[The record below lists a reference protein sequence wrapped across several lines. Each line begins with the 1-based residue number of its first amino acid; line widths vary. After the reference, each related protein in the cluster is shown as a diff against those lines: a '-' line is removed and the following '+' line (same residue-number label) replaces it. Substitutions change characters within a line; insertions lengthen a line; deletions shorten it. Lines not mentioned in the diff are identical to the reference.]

1 MSALNQDFDNMEILI
16 LDNGSADKSLSIIE
30 EIISDYKGC
39 KVINFFRREKNIG
52 LGDARNIAISHAQ
65 GKYFCLVQVMRVR
78 ADAVRDVRQE
88 VKETPTAPTAS
99 HTRVC
104 WRIPPTEDD

>member
-1 MSALNQDFDNMEILI
+1 M
-16 LDNGSADKSLSIIE
+16 DKLLHFLE
-30 EIISDYKGC
+30 FVRY
-39 KVINFFRREKNIG
+39 
-52 LGDARNIAISHAQ
+52 LG
-65 GKYFCLVQVMRVR
+65 GFCLVQVMRVR

-88 VKETPTAPTAS
+88 VKKTPTAPTAS